1 MNKKLIVKIIIDIG
15 MTVCLL
21 LLMPYSLLSETIHE
35 WLGIAM
41 FVLFVI
47 N

>member
-35 WLGIAM
+35 
-41 FVLFVI
+41 
-47 N
+47 